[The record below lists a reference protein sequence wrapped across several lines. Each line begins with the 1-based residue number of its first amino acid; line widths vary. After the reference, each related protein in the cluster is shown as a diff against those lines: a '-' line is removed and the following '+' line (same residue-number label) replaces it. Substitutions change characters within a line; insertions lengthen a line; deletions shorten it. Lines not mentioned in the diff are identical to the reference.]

1 MSVPKVATEGQ
12 GRDARIRRQSRALA
26 QLAERLWRS
35 GEGLQ
40 SSLSA
45 IAETA
50 ARVLHVECVNV
61 WKCESAGGMR
71 CVHSYELGTNV
82 HNSSGFDRQLL
93 DVGVVPG
100 MGLPTSRVIRT
111 GETIASEVG
120 SPLSLHLLGRHIE
133 SLIEAPVRV
142 GDELYGAVHFAH
154 VGEARLWRHDEL
166 AFAGHMRDFVALA
179 LEIERRTIAETRVEY
194 LELHDPTT
202 GLANRTWFHGAINDL
217 LRRQRSRPRLASL
230 LFINTD
236 RFCGVNEKFGE
247 VGGDVTLLEIG
258 ERINAATPD
267 EAIIARVESD
277 CFAVLLP
284 RIAHEWQATQQAEL
298 LLFALAQPLRI
309 GALEFTVTASIG
321 IAFNQGEDETTAEI
335 LLRDADLASKQ
346 AKQLGRNRC
355 EIFDPEQHRGLLDR
369 LRIEHGL
376 SEAMRNNALVVVYQP
391 VIDLADHSV
400 IAGEALLRWRDAG
413 GVLRSA
419 FEFIEVAE
427 TSGQIV
433 AIGQWVLRQACTDAK
448 YWPVRSDGRACV
460 LAVNLSARQFE
471 QPGLVA
477 MVTEVLLETGFPPQR
492 LCLEIT
498 ETTLMSRA
506 QDALDTLHSLKA
518 LGLSLA
524 IDDFGTGYSSL
535 AYLQRFPVDML
546 KIDKSLIDHLP
557 ADPHANAIVASVL
570 SLARAMD
577 MSVIVEGVEHKSQEA
592 ALREMGCQQAQGWL
606 FAKGEPNVDFVARL
620 SGQC

>member
-1 MSVPKVATEGQ
+1 MSPKLAIEGQ
-12 GRDARIRRQSRALA
+12 GREARTRRQTRALA
-26 QLAERLWRS
+26 LLAQQLWRS

-40 SSLSA
+40 PALAA

-50 ARVLHVECVNV
+50 AKVLGVECVNA
-61 WKCESAGGMR
+61 WKCEPDGGMR
-71 CVHSYELGTNV
+71 CVHAYELATNA
-82 HNSSGFDRQLL
+82 HNPSGFERQVL
-93 DVGVVPG
+93 DAGAVPG
-100 MGLPTSRVIRT
+100 VGLPTSRVIRT
-111 GETIASEVG
+111 AETIASQAG

-133 SLIEAPVRV
+133 SLIESPVRV
-142 GDELYGAVHFAH
+142 GDELYGVVHFEH
-154 VGEARLWRHDEL
+154 VGEVRVWRRYEL
-166 AFAGHMRDFVALA
+166 AFADQMRDLVALA
-179 LEIERRTIAETRVEY
+179 LEIERRTIAETRVEF

-217 LRRQRSRPRLASL
+217 LRRQRTRPRLASL
-230 LFINTD
+230 LFVNTD

-247 VGGDVTLLEIG
+247 LGGDITLMEIG

-267 EAIIARVESD
+267 EAVIARVESD

-284 RIAHEWQATQQAEL
+284 RLTHEWQATQQAEQIL
-298 LLFALAQPLRI
+298 YALAQPLRI
-309 GALEFTVTASIG
+309 REMDFTVSASIG
-321 IAFNQGEDETTAEI
+321 IAFNQGEAGTSAEI

-369 LRIEHGL
+369 LQIEYGL
-376 SEAMRNNALVVVYQP
+376 REALRDNALVVVYQP

-400 IAGEALLRWRDAG
+400 IAAEALLRWRDPA

-419 FEFIEVAE
+419 YEFIEVAE

-433 AIGQWVLRQACTDAK
+433 AIGEWVLRQACTEAK
-448 YWPVRSDGRACV
+448 HWPVRSDGRACA

-471 QPGLVA
+471 QPGLVD
-477 MVTEVLLETGFPPQR
+477 MVTEVLNETGFPPQR

-506 QDALDTLHSLKA
+506 QAALDTLHALKA
-518 LGLSLA
+518 LGVSLA
-524 IDDFGTGYSSL
+524 VDDFGTGYSSL
-535 AYLQRFPVDML
+535 AYLQRFPVDIL
-546 KIDKSLIDHLP
+546 KVDKSLIDHLP
-557 ADPHANAIVASVL
+557 ADSHAQAIVAAIL
-570 SLARAMD
+570 SLARALEMG
-577 MSVIVEGVEHKSQEA
+577 VIVEGVEHESQDI

-606 FAKGEPNVDFVARL
+606 YAKGEPSADFVRRL
-620 SGQC
+620 S